1 MVQWRTGEKK
11 NIKKFRTFKQH
22 KTKKGRCFSVLSL
35 FCAHHPISSF
45 AVFLVVGLREREDF
59 CIPVIWIAKV
69 LLDLSDTFLLSHSM
83 LGLGSAALI
92 YMGSLIKTIRCFFD
106 SLHWW
111 QLRSHAIFL
120 RTPNF
125 QTNQLIIT
133 ECSTWVLTSSDWQ
146 IFGERQQ

>member
-1 MVQWRTGEKK
+1 MGKIDVQSYRAHTEVLSFLILLKFRTGCGSVEDCGKK

-22 KTKKGRCFSVLSL
+22 KTKKGRFFSVLSL

-106 SLHWW
+106 SLHW
-111 QLRSHAIFL
+111 
-120 RTPNF
+120 
-125 QTNQLIIT
+125 
-133 ECSTWVLTSSDWQ
+133 
-146 IFGERQQ
+146 